1 MATLIKIDRNGS
13 KHWKGLVTCDRCD
26 GRGWYAV
33 GVHNDHLVPSSV
45 DDAVCYKCHGKGK
58 VMSTWIERTPEY
70 QAKLD
75 AKREAKWVA
84 IKAEQERIAKEREE
98 REAAEEKAMAEAE
111 AARKAISQYV
121 GEVGK
126 KVELQVTFEYEAE
139 YQTKFGWTSVFG
151 FKDANG
157 NKIVWKTSS
166 VPMVLDK
173 DGNDVTIGKGDKVT
187 IKGTVKE
194 HSEYRE
200 EKQTILTRCKL
211 FVGA

>member
-1 MATLIKIDRNGS
+1 MATLIKVDRNGS
-13 KHWKGLVTCDRCD
+13 KHWQGKITCDRC
-26 GRGWYAV
+26 GGTGVYYV
-33 GVHNDHLVPSSV
+33 GEHNGHLIP
-45 DDAVCYKCHGKGK
+45 AHPYNGTCYKCNGTGTVDGK
-58 VMSTWIERTPEY
+58 WIERTAEY

-75 AKREAKWVA
+75 ARREAKWA
-84 IKAEQERIAKEREE
+84 AQKAEAERIAKEREE
-98 REAAEEKAMAEAE
+98 REAAEEKARAEAE
-111 AARKAISQYV
+111 AARKAISQYI

-126 KVELQVTFEYEAE
+126 KVELRVTFEYEAE
-139 YQTKFGWTSVFG
+139 YQTKFGWTSVYG
-151 FKDANG
+151 FKDESG

>member
-1 MATLIKIDRNGS
+1 MAKLIKIDKNGS
-13 KHWKGLVTCDRCD
+13 KHYEGLVTCDRCGGAGYYALGTHNGRPVLSPYD
-26 GRGWYAV
+26 GGMCW
-33 GVHNDHLVPSSV
+33 
-45 DDAVCYKCHGKGK
+45 KCHGKGK
-58 VMSTWIERTPEY
+58 VMGKWIERTPEY

-75 AKREAKWVA
+75 AKREAKWQA

-98 REAAEEKAMAEAE
+98 REAAEEKARAEAE

-121 GEVGK
+121 GEIGK

-139 YQTKFGWTSVFG
+139 YETRFGWTSVYG

>member
-1 MATLIKIDRNGS
+1 MATLIKIDKNGS
-13 KHWKGLVTCDRCD
+13 KHWKGQCTCDRC
-26 GRGWYAV
+26 GGTGIYYV
-33 GVHNDHLVPSSV
+33 GVHNGKLVP
-45 DDAVCYKCHGKGK
+45 AQPFNGTCYRCNGKGT
-58 VMSTWIERTPEY
+58 VEGTWIERTPEY

-75 AKREAKWVA
+75 AKREAKW
-84 IKAEQERIAKEREE
+84 KAEQERINKEREE
-98 REAAEEKAMAEAE
+98 LQRREAEEEKAREEAE
-111 AARKAISQYV
+111 RARKAISQYV

-126 KVELQVTFEYEAE
+126 RIELQVTFEYAAE
-139 YQTKFGWTSVFG
+139 YETRFGWTTVYG

-157 NKIVWKTSS
+157 NKLVWKTSS

-173 DGNDVTIGKGDKVT
+173 DGNDVTIGSGDKVT